1 MKKKIL
7 KIVTF
12 LFILLLLLIIL
23 SVICNPKNNTKEAGM
38 HDLSANGILAE
49 EENTIDIITVGD
61 SESMTSVIPMELW
74 KNYGYTNYICG
85 TAGQSVTE
93 SLKMTYRVTKKQ
105 KPKFIMLETNT
116 IYCSL
121 SVANPA
127 KRVAEYVLPITEYH
141 DRWKNLNKED
151 FYKKPEY
158 TGVNDLKGYNYSTEV
173 CSADSSNYMTYTEE
187 KTKIPTL
194 NKLYIKVLNEYCKE
208 NDISLILLS
217 TPSTKNW
224 DYKKHNSMKEFAD
237 KERIEFLDLNVFKD
251 EINIDWSTETRD
263 AGDHLNYKGAQ
274 KVTEYVGKYFKD
286 KNVLQDHRKDEKYKQ
301 WNETLE
307 RVENK

>member
-23 SVICNPKNNTKEAGM
+23 SVICNPKNNTEEAGM

-49 EENTIDIITVGD
+49 EKNTIDIITVGD

-93 SLKMTYRVTKKQ
+93 SLKMAYRVTKKQ
-105 KPKFIMLETNT
+105 KPKFIMMETNT
-116 IYCSL
+116 IYFAL
-121 SVANPA
+121 SPANPA
-127 KRVAEYVLPITEYH
+127 KRVTEYVLPITEYH
-141 DRWKNLNKED
+141 DRWKKLNKED

-158 TGVNDLKGYNYSTEV
+158 TGVNDLKGYNYSSVV
-173 CSADSSNYMTYTEE
+173 CAADSSNYMAYTEE

-237 KERIEFLDLNVFKD
+237 KEKIEFLDLNVLKD
-251 EINIDWSTETRD
+251 EINIDWNTETRD

-274 KVTEYVGKYFKD
+274 KVTEYVGKYFKE
-286 KNVLQDHRKDEKYKQ
+286 KNVLQDHRKDEKYKK